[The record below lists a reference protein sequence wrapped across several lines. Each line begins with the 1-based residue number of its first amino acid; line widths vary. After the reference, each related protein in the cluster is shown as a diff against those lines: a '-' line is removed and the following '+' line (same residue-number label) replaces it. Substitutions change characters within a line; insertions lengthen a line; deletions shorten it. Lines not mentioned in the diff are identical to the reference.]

1 MHILFVYSW
10 IFGIIED
17 IVRCPL
23 TASLSGWSF
32 HSNGSESCRR
42 FKMVPLRNL
51 KYKSSLGFMCS
62 KVLSVQICFHV
73 CSYNSF
79 SDAVFTQTI

>member
-1 MHILFVYSW
+1 MHILFVISL

-23 TASLSGWSF
+23 TESLSGWSF
-32 HSNGSESCRR
+32 HSNWSESCRS

-51 KYKSSLGFMCS
+51 KLKSPLGFMCS
-62 KVLSVQICFHV
+62 KVLSV
-73 CSYNSF
+73 
-79 SDAVFTQTI
+79 